1 VAAAE
6 LATASLAAT
15 AGVVRASLTATEDA
29 AALLVASLIAAE
41 DTAALLA
48 ALDTACAALDT
59 ASAALEAATREELA
73 AAVLAEAWV
82 CIVLAGGAAME
93 PS

>member
-6 LATASLAAT
+6 LATVSLAAA
-15 AGVVRASLTATEDA
+15 AGVVRASLTAAEDA
-29 AALLVASLIAAE
+29 AALLAASLIAAE
-41 DTAALLA
+41 DTAALL
-48 ALDTACAALDT
+48 AALDT